1 MSLSINPNAIKW
13 FKTALP
19 KSITMEMIINWLIKS
34 RELGWEEWQNEIDE
48 LHNYRQLEIYIFYSQ
63 IVAITMY
70 VIYCKFMYNIMLYGK
85 KIIHKNDPFFR
96 ILSNTNSDT
105 LEK

>member
-1 MSLSINPNAIKW
+1 MVQDCPPEVDYDGNDYK
-13 FKTALP
+13 
-19 KSITMEMIINWLIKS
+19 LIDKES
-34 RELGWEEWQNEIDE
+34 RIRFWEEWQNEIDE
-48 LHNYRQLEIYIFYSQ
+48 LLNYRQLEIYIFYSQ

-85 KIIHKNDPFFR
+85 KSIHKNDPFFR
-96 ILSNTNSDT
+96 ILSNTNSDF